1 MAATDYCDYWVWR
14 RYQYTCFSV
23 RRAGQGCRW
32 ALSQQQNNFCSN
44 VDGGTGEALSKT
56 LTSCR
61 LLMCVFLIKPSDPDS
76 MRVAWQYSIF
86 YWDLCSQLSIVQ
98 LNWHLP
104 ENTSTWQVHH
114 CSRFHLTKKSRFTLS
129 FCDRGEKVWKSC
141 DKHYAFWFES
151 GWPVCIGSYW
161 GTNAL
166 MPLIY
171 PHIPQTWILLRASE
185 IQVWE

>member
-14 RYQYTCFSV
+14 RYQYTRFSV

-98 LNWHLP
+98 LNWHSP
-104 ENTSTWQVHH
+104 ENTSAGRSTTVAV
-114 CSRFHLTKKSRFTLS
+114 FTS
-129 FCDRGEKVWKSC
+129 QKRAGSHWASVTEAK
-141 DKHYAFWFES
+141 ES
-151 GWPVCIGSYW
+151 GKAV
-161 GTNAL
+161 TN
-166 MPLIY
+166 IT
-171 PHIPQTWILLRASE
+171 HSGLR
-185 IQVWE
+185 VGGRRV